1 MTENY
6 TAGVSMDGGQLGQGN
21 NNPIGRYAGE
31 MSSLNPIDIVGKS
44 KLVALGTVTLHV
56 LLPPIITYIAGGGV
70 TGSYGGGNNVGT
82 SPNDMGTNLRPVPMI
97 MTPYDNDNDG
107 IIDLWDTDDDNDGY
121 LDVDDDF
128 HFDECAHLD
137 TDDDGKPDSISSNCS
152 TDLQEDL
159 DDDGDQWTDI
169 EEQSCLTNSKL
180 STSKPFDTDND
191 GTCDY
196 VDTDD
201 DNDGWSDAGEQACE
215 RKEWNSRSI
224 FGSNYAYDAYY
235 PSGIVWLPNNREMQF
250 QTVIWAAV
258 VNTYEW
264 GDTRSGILPHTPFIS
279 PNQLPARI

>member
-1 MTENY
+1 
-6 TAGVSMDGGQLGQGN
+6 
-21 NNPIGRYAGE
+21 
-31 MSSLNPIDIVGKS
+31 
-44 KLVALGTVTLHV
+44 
-56 LLPPIITYIAGGGV
+56 
-70 TGSYGGGNNVGT
+70 
-82 SPNDMGTNLRPVPMI
+82 MGTNLRPVPMI

-224 FGSNYAYDAYY
+224 FGSNNAYDAYY

-250 QTVIWAAV
+250 QTVGLGSSSKYIRMV
-258 VNTYEW
+258 LTH
-264 GDTRSGILPHTPFIS
+264 D
-279 PNQLPARI
+279 